1 MIDISDNQVV
11 EQIRKGDIE
20 AYSEL
25 VQRYQKRI
33 FNLMYR
39 FSQSKLD
46 AAELTQDVFCKA
58 FDKLSSFQNSRSFF
72 SWLYTLAMNH
82 GKDWNR
88 QQQRK
93 RDGLRL
99 YADSLGQ
106 EESSPSLD
114 MTEKRQE
121 ISLMLTEL
129 SKLPPENGELLML
142 RYQQELSIGELGE
155 IFNLSDSAV
164 KMRIHRTLVVL
175 QNKLIGVL
183 DENESA

>member
-1 MIDISDNQVV
+1 LIDISDNHIVK
-11 EQIRKGDIE
+11 QIRQGNIE
-20 AYSEL
+20 AYSEI

-39 FSQSKLD
+39 FSQSKPD

-58 FDKLSSFQNSRSFF
+58 YDKLSSFNNNRSFF

-88 QQQRK
+88 QQLRK

-99 YADSLGQ
+99 YADSLQ
-106 EESSPSLD
+106 DESQSSTD
-114 MTEKRQE
+114 TTEKQQE

-129 SKLPPENGELLML
+129 SNLPPEKSELVML
-142 RYQQELSIGELGE
+142 RYQQDLSISELGE

-164 KMRIHRTLVVL
+164 KMRIHRTLEVL

-183 DENESA
+183 DENQTD